1 MTYVECHFRKAL
13 PCVISTHK
21 FNRIFS
27 SQTARRDGPDI
38 KIQRP
43 EDASLSAESIA
54 EDIPEKSVSE
64 DTTIHED
71 DTTVHDE
78 SENDARDALPRE
90 PSKKG
95 HDSGSKLEVIVSRG
109 KK

>member
-1 MTYVECHFRKAL
+1 MC
-13 PCVISTHK
+13 
-21 FNRIFS
+21 

-38 KIQRP
+38 KIEKP

-95 HDSGSKLEVIVSRG
+95 HDSGRKLEIILLRG
-109 KK
+109 KNNPQQSSGFGLSLYPHQTWRKEK